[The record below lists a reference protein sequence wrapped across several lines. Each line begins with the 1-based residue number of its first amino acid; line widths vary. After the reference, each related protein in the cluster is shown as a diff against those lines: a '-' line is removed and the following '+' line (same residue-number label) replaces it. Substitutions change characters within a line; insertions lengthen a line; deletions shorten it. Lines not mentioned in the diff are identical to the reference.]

1 MIGKP
6 RTRSGAPPIEASHS
20 DVRFL
25 RALVLPHRRS
35 LFAVLLLLAAGN
47 LLSLAQPVFLQVV
60 LDRVVLR
67 RETSLIAPLA
77 GAMALVIVLRFAVNT
92 VHRFAFTRLSARVLL
107 DLRLRLLRHLQ
118 GLSLRW
124 FASTPLGEI
133 LARVNRDAAAIQDLA
148 TGTVLGLATSLTS
161 LALLL
166 AFMAAYDL
174 RLFLLGAI
182 PFPFALLAAR
192 LAAPRLRQG
201 TRDLRASSAECASFF
216 AETVGA
222 MRAVQAAGRE
232 ATERRRF
239 VDCHRR
245 AMEALLGFQMTSQ
258 VASGIA
264 GALVASGSVILIA
277 VGARWAAEGR
287 IAPGVLVAQG
297 LYLSMVFS
305 PLRTLLELYL
315 KLQEGRVSIARFRE
329 YLAVRAEV
337 RSGSRPLPRPL
348 RGEIRFE
355 GVRFAHR
362 PEDPILRGA
371 TFTIPAGEVTA
382 LVGPSGIGKT
392 TAIDLMLRFYDP
404 DGGTVLLDG
413 RDLRDLPI
421 RALRR
426 RIALASQEPF
436 IFRGSLFENVA
447 FARRGAAPDEVRAAL
462 RWARLEELAAR
473 LPRGLEEPL
482 GEAGARLSAGERQR
496 VSLARAVLRRP
507 RVLILDEAT
516 SALDGLT
523 ERDIRDALARLRSS
537 GYPAEIAGEDDEA
550 GPVTVVLVTHRL
562 PALGFAD
569 RILVLEDGAVRE
581 SGTHDQLMERGG
593 LYRRMFEAIGA
604 HGPRKE
610 PAA

>member
-1 MIGKP
+1 MTSDGK
-6 RTRSGAPPIEASHS
+6 
-20 DVRFL
+20 FL
-25 RALVLPHRRS
+25 RAVVRPHRRALCS
-35 LFAVLLLLAAGN
+35 VLLLLGIGN
-47 LLSLAQPVFLQVV
+47 LLSLAQPLFLQLV

-67 RETSLIAPLA
+67 REVALIAPLA
-77 GAMALVIVLRFAVNT
+77 GAMVLVIVLRFLVNT
-92 VHRFAFTRLSARVLL
+92 AHRYAFTRLSSRILL

-124 FASTPLGEI
+124 FAATPLGEI

-148 TGTVLGLATSLTS
+148 TGTILGLATSLTT

-166 AFMAAYDL
+166 VFMAAYDP

-182 PFPFALLAAR
+182 PFPLALLAAR
-192 LAAPRLRQG
+192 LAAPRLREG
-201 TRDLRASSAECASFF
+201 TRRLRAAGAESASFF
-216 AETVGA
+216 SETVGA

-232 ATERRRF
+232 ASERRRF

-245 AMEALLGFQMTSQ
+245 ATDTLLSFQMTSQ

-264 GALVASGSVILIA
+264 GALVASGSVILIG

-287 IAPGVLVAQG
+287 IAPGVLIAQG

-329 YLAVRAEV
+329 TLSVRAEV
-337 RSGSRPLPRPL
+337 RSGPRRMPAPL

-362 PEDPILRGA
+362 PEEPILRGA

-413 RDLRDLPI
+413 CDLRQLPL

-426 RIALASQEPF
+426 SIALASQDPF
-436 IFRGSLFENVA
+436 IFRGSLLENVS
-447 FARRGAAPDEVRAAL
+447 FGRRGATREEVMDAL
-462 RWARLEELAAR
+462 RFARLDELVAR
-473 LPRGLEEPL
+473 LPSGLDEPL
-482 GEAGARLSAGERQR
+482 GEAGTRLSGGERQR

-507 RVLILDEAT
+507 RILILDEAT

-523 ERDIRDALARLRSS
+523 ERDIRDALAGLRAS
-537 GYPAEIAGEDDEA
+537 GFPRDGAGGEA
-550 GPVTVVLVTHRL
+550 PGPVTVVLVTHRL

-569 RILVLEDGAVRE
+569 RILVLAEGAVRE

-593 LYRRMFEAIGA
+593 LYRRMFEAIGSS
-604 HGPRKE
+604 GRRLE
-610 PAA
+610 V